1 LISVSSF
8 SEDLNNSIFGRFV
21 INEQTG
27 LFAGD
32 NRSDLMEKCWD
43 IFKTSPIIGKG
54 ATNLVTNISSTE
66 GFLGANFFLNWASDG
81 ILGVLVTYI
90 PLIFLLKLGQIKR
103 EYKYTLII
111 IFLGFLQRPYTDSIL
126 LYPII
131 LYTLILFAY
140 LDVNG
145 QNFMRL
151 SKSR

>member
-1 LISVSSF
+1 
-8 SEDLNNSIFGRFV
+8 
-21 INEQTG
+21 
-27 LFAGD
+27 
-32 NRSDLMEKCWD
+32 MEKCWD

-54 ATNLVTNISSTE
+54 ATNLITNISSTE
-66 GFLGANFFLNWASDG
+66 GFLGANFFFNWASDG